1 MAIPS
6 YPSGA
11 SAIAFDVR
19 TLDNLKGRVQQSP
32 DAAAGH
38 YREVAKQ
45 FEALFLQVMLKAMRE
60 ATPQNGLFDS
70 DQTRLARSLA
80 DEQLAFEL
88 ASPGIGLAQ
97 ALLDMIQRQ
106 QGGADQGQGTAA
118 WHAPEANTSRVPGR
132 RSHIGAYD
140 GRSAPSVPPAVSA
153 LLDMLAG
160 DRAAGKAATAQG
172 APRHVVE
179 FVSRMAGP
187 AKAAERA
194 SGVPARLILGQAA
207 LESGW
212 GQREL
217 RHPDGRPTYNVF
229 GIKATGGWQGEVV
242 EVTTTEYENGVPR
255 KVVEPFRAYGSYAE
269 AFADYARLIGSS
281 PRYRAVVQARNEVE
295 AARHIQS
302 AGYATDPRYAEKLID
317 VMASLG
323 GLI

>member
-1 MAIPS
+1 MAVDPALS
-6 YPSGA
+6 SRLALDAGA
-11 SAIAFDVR
+11 
-19 TLDNLKGRVQQSP
+19 LENLKTQARQSP
-32 DAAAGH
+32 DRALQAAA
-38 YREVAKQ
+38 RE
-45 FEALFLQVMLKAMRE
+45 FESVFMHMLLKSMRE
-60 ATPQNGLFDS
+60 TLAQDGPFDS
-70 DQTRLARSLA
+70 DATRMYTGMLDQQLAQTLAARGSLGLA
-80 DEQLAFEL
+80 DMMVKQLSATY
-88 ASPGIGLAQ
+88 GAQ
-97 ALLDMIQRQ
+97 GNAAPAANAPAAQR
-106 QGGADQGQGTAA
+106 
-118 WHAPEANTSRVPGR
+118 APELR
-132 RSHIGAYD
+132 RMGAMERD
-140 GRSAPSVPPAVSA
+140 AQQAFVER
-153 LLDMLAG
+153 MLPHAHE
-160 DRAAGKAATAQG
+160 AARRT
-172 APRHVVE
+172 
-179 FVSRMAGP
+179 
-187 AKAAERA
+187 
-194 SGVPARLILGQAA
+194 GVPAQFILGQAA

>member
-1 MAIPS
+1 PAQHAFRRRPDRGGAHDGYRDAPGRRRPAARAHQRQPVRRGARAQCAGRHAPGSAVHLAGHEERRRAARRVGDHLSPAMAIPS

-118 WHAPEANTSRVPGR
+118 WHAHEANTSRVPGL

-140 GRSAPSVPPAVSA
+140 GRSAPSVPPA
-153 LLDMLAG
+153 
-160 DRAAGKAATAQG
+160 
-172 APRHVVE
+172 
-179 FVSRMAGP
+179 
-187 AKAAERA
+187 
-194 SGVPARLILGQAA
+194 
-207 LESGW
+207 
-212 GQREL
+212 
-217 RHPDGRPTYNVF
+217 
-229 GIKATGGWQGEVV
+229 
-242 EVTTTEYENGVPR
+242 
-255 KVVEPFRAYGSYAE
+255 
-269 AFADYARLIGSS
+269 
-281 PRYRAVVQARNEVE
+281 
-295 AARHIQS
+295 
-302 AGYATDPRYAEKLID
+302 
-317 VMASLG
+317 
-323 GLI
+323 